1 MVVSVASYVIVGW
14 VEGGRLE
21 VFPPIKCL
29 YFHTTSSMTE
39 FSAFSETDFYIQRCI
54 ILQITIDRV
63 FMQLNTCMVYVY
75 VNTTTR
81 AVTNLVILAFQ
92 QLKSILWD
100 TLFSGKFLIS

>member
-39 FSAFSETDFYIQRCI
+39 FSAFSETDFLYTA
-54 ILQITIDRV
+54 LHYTANYDRPS
-63 FMQLNTCMVYVY
+63 LH
-75 VNTTTR
+75 
-81 AVTNLVILAFQ
+81 AVKYLHGICLCKYHN
-92 QLKSILWD
+92 SR
-100 TLFSGKFLIS
+100 SH